1 MVSRASREIHCRIEG
16 CARRRNPA
24 ALLRISE
31 PDIISRIPMAP
42 KRGHSKKAQPSRT
55 TNAIP
60 LPTVRRLSLYL
71 RQLETLWR
79 ADQHTVS
86 SKQLGAALKVTDTQI
101 RKDLAYF
108 GQFGH
113 PGVGYDVAEL
123 TTTIR
128 RILGT
133 DRTWN
138 VLLVGAG
145 NLGSALSAYRG
156 FAKKGFKLV
165 AVFDVDPRKIGK
177 PISSNAELIVQP
189 LSDAPKTI
197 RQRDIRLAINAVP
210 AEAAQEVADILVR
223 SGIQGL
229 FNFAPVN
236 LNLASNVAVSTIDL
250 AVQLEQLSFR
260 VGLRQSVGDRILDMS
275 HEI

>member
-1 MVSRASREIHCRIEG
+1 MA
-16 CARRRNPA
+16 ARRVN
-24 ALLRISE
+24 
-31 PDIISRIPMAP
+31 P
-42 KRGHSKKAQPSRT
+42 KRNSGNTKSKGG
-55 TNAIP
+55 IP
-60 LPTVRRLSLYL
+60 APTVRRLSLYL
-71 RQLETLWR
+71 RQLESLWR

-86 SKQLGAALKVTDTQI
+86 SRQLGEALRLTDTQI

-113 PGVGYDVAEL
+113 PGIGYDVAEL
-123 TTTIR
+123 TTRIR

-156 FAKKGFKLV
+156 FARKGFKLV
-165 AVFDVDPRKIGK
+165 AVLDVDPRKIGK
-177 PISSNAELIVQP
+177 PIPSNPELIVQP
-189 LSDAPKTI
+189 FSDVAKI
-197 RQRDIRLAINAVP
+197 VKQKDIRLAINAVP
-210 AEAAQEVADILVR
+210 AEAAQEVAATLAQAGVL
-223 SGIQGL
+223 GL

-236 LNLASNVAVSTIDL
+236 LDVASNVAVSTVDL

-260 VGLRQSVGDRILDMS
+260 VGTRQTLGESASALSEEV
-275 HEI
+275 